1 MTISDSPVRSLA
13 VIGAGTMGHGIAQTA
28 VMAGIETA
36 LVDVDQR
43 AIDTGVAAIETS
55 LARMVNRNRIQETDK
70 TAALGRL
77 RAVTAMAAIADV
89 DAVIEAVPE
98 RLELKKAI
106 FSQLDSVCTRA
117 IFLGSNT
124 SSLSLQEIA
133 SATTRPERVL
143 GLHYFNPPQMLTLVE
158 IVLPLTVAPEV
169 VAAAEAFC
177 RVCDRVIIHAKDTPG
192 FVVNRL
198 LVPFVLDAIRLMESG
213 TATPEDI
220 DEACRLGLGHTMG
233 PLTTSDLI
241 GLDVLLDVADSMWE
255 ETGDARVAAPAL
267 LRRLVSGGRVGRKSG
282 HGIYEYGT

>member
-1 MTISDSPVRSLA
+1 MTTQDSPVRSLA

-28 VMAGIETA
+28 LVAGIDTT

-43 AIDTGVAAIETS
+43 AVDAGVAAIEAS
-55 LARMVNRNRIQETDK
+55 LARMVNRIRSQEADK
-70 TAALGRL
+70 AAALGRL
-77 RAVTAMAAIADV
+77 RAVTTIDAIADV
-89 DAVIEAVPE
+89 DAVIEAVSE
-98 RLELKKAI
+98 RMELKKSVFA
-106 FSQLDSVCTRA
+106 QLDAVCARA
-117 IFLGSNT
+117 VFLGSNT

-133 SATTRPERVL
+133 SATKRPERVL

-158 IVLPLTVAPEV
+158 MVLPLTVAPEV

-177 RVCDRVIIHAKDTPG
+177 RACDRVIIHAKDTPG

-198 LVPFVLDAIRLMESG
+198 LVPFALDAIRLMESG

-241 GLDVLLDVADSMWE
+241 GLDVLLDIADSMWV

-267 LRRLVSGGRVGRKSG
+267 LRRLVSAGRLGRKSG
-282 HGIYEYGT
+282 RGIYEYGS